1 MVEICAGDTPLH
13 DAATWSKKNF
23 VELLVRHGAVVDAK
37 NENGLGLLG
46 TWKSD
51 EKWQSTKPGL
61 DFLLRGI
68 PENRRDSV
76 GSSYSLI
83 SPRV

>member
-1 MVEICAGDTPLH
+1 MTLSAVCAGSLSIAQLDPEMVEICAGDTPLH

-37 NENGLGLLG
+37 NENGRGLLG

-51 EKWQSTKPGL
+51 EK
-61 DFLLRGI
+61 
-68 PENRRDSV
+68 
-76 GSSYSLI
+76 
-83 SPRV
+83 